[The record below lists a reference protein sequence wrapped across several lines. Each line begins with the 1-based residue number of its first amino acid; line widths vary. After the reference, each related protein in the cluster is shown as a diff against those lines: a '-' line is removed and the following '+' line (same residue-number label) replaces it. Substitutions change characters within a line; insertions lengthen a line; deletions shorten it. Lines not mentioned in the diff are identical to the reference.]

1 MEQRC
6 GNGTAGVRRRG
17 RRETGGEGR
26 GEGVRRGA
34 GEDGGEDREGGEGMG
49 RGGGG
54 GGGWVVLRR
63 IIPSLV
69 EKIVRRDEPL
79 WLKQLLPSEESEK

>member
-1 MEQRC
+1 M
-6 GNGTAGVRRRG
+6 
-17 RRETGGEGR
+17 
-26 GEGVRRGA
+26 RRGA
-34 GEDGGEDREGGEGMG
+34 GEDGGQGREGGEGMG

-54 GGGWVVLRR
+54 RGGWVFLRR

-79 WLKQLLPSEESEK
+79 WLKQLLRSEESEK